1 MQINLVNAKMNGLTV
16 PSPWFTIEQN
26 ESSMLGCIETI
37 LKACSQPGQYG
48 VALEQINVMGRING

>member
-26 ESSMLGCIETI
+26 ESSMLGCIGTI

-48 VALEQINVMGRING
+48 VALEQINATGRING